1 MISQPID
8 KCIKGFWK
16 DNIYAGFHKGNGT
29 QRSLITMLE
38 KMECCFRHRIQIN
51 NYFSSAEKVIVGV
64 VQGLIDEW
72 LFYLFINEL
81 VLFLTHCFLSN
92 YADDN
97 NLYNMGNNLELAKI
111 DFREITN
118 WLLEN
123 YLILNSEKCFY
134 ICVGKNCEE
143 F

>member
-8 KCIKGFWK
+8 KCIRGFWK
-16 DNIYAGFHKGNGT
+16 DNIYAGFRKGNGT

-38 KMECCFRHRIQIN
+38 KMECYFRHRTQIN

-64 VQGLIDEW
+64 VQGVIDEW

-81 VLFLTHCFLSN
+81 VVFLTHCFLSN
-92 YADDN
+92 YADDK
-97 NLYNMGNNLELAKI
+97 NLYNMRNNLELAKI
-111 DFREITN
+111 EFKEITN
-118 WLLEN
+118 WLSEN

-134 ICVGKNCEE
+134 ICVRKNCEE